1 MNEKYTKE
9 LKESFPD
16 FFKSEEDDKHQ
27 FLKYGFQHGDG
38 WFQLVKGLMRCIYNY
53 CENNNK
59 PVPKI
64 LQVKEKYGT
73 LRFYIDGDEMN
84 LMLILDQDMHDK
96 LSRLAPHLYALD
108 LGEPRRISSNLQLP
122 GPVVSTIANWL
133 YEGR

>member
-73 LRFYIDGDEMN
+73 LRFYIDGGDETIRGMIWFAESFSAHTCEKCGTTHEAKQRIN
-84 LMLILDQDMHDK
+84 FQVLCPECEILVE
-96 LSRLAPHLYALD
+96 R
-108 LGEPRRISSNLQLP
+108 
-122 GPVVSTIANWL
+122 V
-133 YEGR
+133 